1 MVFAEK
7 PGPKKRVKTRED
19 SEEELGLDPSAV
31 RGNEGEAADY
41 GIYYDDTEYDY
52 MQHMRDLGS
61 SSEEFFIETSS
72 GPQAPRKG
80 KEKQSLEEALRETR
94 LDDAS
99 VLGDGAFGNPP
110 QMVDDSMLPSKSLQQ
125 TSYQDQQNVQDSIVG
140 LQPDMDPRLREVLEA
155 LDDEAYIDEEGE
167 TFAELAKDKEE
178 MSLDEFQ
185 TFGDAHD
192 RDRYQS
198 DLDEGWETD
207 DTTKPSKETRSTTQ
221 HVKNGDVEMGG
232 VPAAP
237 DSGNWM
243 SEYGKFKADSKKAKA
258 KPTPSNSDMPSSIV
272 TGSSANG
279 GRRKKRKGAL
289 TSTTSYSMS
298 SSSIQRTEGLTLLD
312 DRFEQVRARV
322 LSPLRILAFFSRSSF
337 PVDVGV
343 SLD

>member
-1 MVFAEK
+1 MVFVDK

-19 SEEELGLDPSAV
+19 LEEELGLDPSAV

-61 SSEEFFIETSS
+61 SSDGFFVEPPSR
-72 GPQAPRKG
+72 PQAPRKG
-80 KEKQSLEEALRETR
+80 KGKQSLEEALKETR

-99 VLGDGAFGNPP
+99 VSGDGASGGPL
-110 QMVDDSMLPSKSLQQ
+110 QLVDESMLPSTSLQQ
-125 TSYQDQQNVQDSIVG
+125 TSYQDQQDVQDAILG

-155 LDDEAYIDEEGE
+155 LDDEAYIDDEGE

-178 MSLDEFQ
+178 MSLDDFQ
-185 TFGDAHD
+185 ASGDVYD

-198 DLDEGWETD
+198 DPDDGWETD
-207 DTTKPSKETRSTTQ
+207 DTTKPSKATRSTTQ
-221 HVKNGDVEMGG
+221 QANDKDVEMEP
-232 VPAAP
+232 VSAAP

-243 SEYGKFKADSKKAKA
+243 TEYGKFKADSKKGKA
-258 KPTPSNSDMPSSIV
+258 KPTPSNSDLPSSIV
-272 TGSSANG
+272 TGSSAIG

-312 DRFEQVRARV
+312 DRFEQVRMRV
-322 LSPLRILAFFSRSSF
+322 S
-337 PVDVGV
+337 
-343 SLD
+343 